1 MNQTK
6 HLIYEYMNNNELEL
20 DRIMNDFE
28 AYVRTIINNMA
39 NDKLSYEDK
48 EEILSDT
55 FFILWKKQSKIAT
68 SIEAY
73 VAGITRNLVKE
84 KMRKRKITYDIAAYE
99 NSIGDVELFQ
109 EDFVENAKIEKCI
122 SKLKKVDIQIFTMFY
137 YNSKSTKEIARKLNI
152 SEINVRTRLFR
163 IRNKIR
169 KELKA

>member
-6 HLIYEYMNNNELEL
+6 HPIYEYMKNDELEL
-20 DRIMNDFE
+20 DKIMNDFE
-28 AYVRTIINNMA
+28 PYVRTIVNNMA
-39 NDKLSYEDK
+39 NDNLSYEDK

-55 FFILWKKQSKIAT
+55 FFVLWKNQSKITT
-68 SIEAY
+68 SLEAY

-84 KMRKRKITYDIAAYE
+84 KMRKRKITYDISDYE
-99 NSIGDVELFQ
+99 NIISSIDLFQ
-109 EDFVENAKIEKCI
+109 EDFSKNDKIENCI
-122 SKLKKVDIQIFTMFY
+122 SKLKEVDIQIFTMFY
-137 YNSKSTKEIARKLNI
+137 YNSKSIKEIASELNI